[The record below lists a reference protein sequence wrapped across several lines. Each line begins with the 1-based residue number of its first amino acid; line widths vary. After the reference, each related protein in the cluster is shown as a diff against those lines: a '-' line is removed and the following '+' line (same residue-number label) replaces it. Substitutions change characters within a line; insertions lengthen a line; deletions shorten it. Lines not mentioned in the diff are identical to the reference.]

1 MKQVTAVAPANIA
14 FIKYWGQK
22 DKEKI
27 LPYHGSI
34 SMNLSNC
41 LTTTTARFNKQ
52 VTTDE
57 IVLTHYDGKIEILN
71 PEESIKNKKLYEQIN
86 RIRNIAQRTESIS
99 IQTHNSFPSKCGI
112 ASSASGGAALT
123 LALCKIFELNKYLTN
138 LKKLSALTRLCGSA
152 SAMRSLCDGFGEI
165 VVEGDKCYAQNIK
178 LSDLTLVNI
187 VVIVDPEAKAS
198 SSSDGHLLAET
209 SPFFAARLGQVE
221 QQLEYCKEAL
231 NHQDFTTLGTI
242 IEQDC
247 ISMHSV
253 MMTSTPPLYYWN
265 HKSFIIMEAVKQWRS
280 EGIESYFTI
289 DAGANVHVL
298 CEPKHLAELTEKLY
312 ATACVQDLIINQP
325 CQGAHII

>member
-1 MKQVTAVAPANIA
+1 MKQVTIVAPANIA

-27 LPYHGSI
+27 MPYHGSI

-41 LTTTTARFNKQ
+41 LTTTTAMFNEQSTK
-52 VTTDE
+52 DE
-57 IVLTHYDGKIEILN
+57 IVLKDYDGTIETLN
-71 PEESIKNKKLYEQIN
+71 PEENIKNKKLYQQIN
-86 RIRNIAQRTESIS
+86 RIRNIAQRTESVS

-123 LALCKIFELNKYLTN
+123 LALCKIFELDKYITN

-152 SAMRSLCDGFGEI
+152 SAMRSLCNGFGEI
-165 VVEGDKCYAQNIK
+165 IVEGDQCFAKNVTPKDFQLI
-178 LSDLTLVNI
+178 NI
-187 VVIVDPEAKAS
+187 VVIVDPKAKANS
-198 SSSDGHLLAET
+198 SSNGHLLAET
-209 SPFFAARLGQVE
+209 SPFFAARLE
-221 QQLEYCKEAL
+221 QIDQRLEYCKEAL
-231 NHQDFTTLGTI
+231 KHKDFTTLGTI

-265 HKSFIIMEAVKQWRS
+265 HKSFIIMEAVKQWRN

-298 CEPKHLAELTEKLY
+298 CEPKYLDELTKKLY
-312 ATACVQDLIINQP
+312 ATTCVKDLIINHP
-325 CQGAHII
+325 CQGARII